1 MNIIS
6 QIVFTV
12 IFTASIVYFI
22 LQAKRLHKF
31 IHIGKPLDRK
41 DNKKQRLKL
50 LRRVAF
56 GQSKM
61 FTNIPVAILHFIL
74 YLAFIIIN
82 IWIAEIVI
90 DGIFG
95 TDHVLKFL
103 GSFYDVVMAMGDTLA
118 ILTVIACTVFLVRR
132 NVLKVKRFTGVEM
145 TSFPR
150 TDANLILIFEIV
162 IMLAFMFMNAGY
174 IQRCTSTGEQY
185 AGIYPFSSLIAQ
197 AISSMTTT
205 QAYVFEKINWWI
217 HILGILLFLNYLPK
231 SKHIHIFLAFFNV
244 YYSRL
249 TPKGKLNTM
258 PEITDQ
264 VKAMIDPNHTPADM
278 PERLGVR
285 EVQDL
290 SWKAILD
297 AYTCTEC
304 GRCTSVCPANITGKL
319 LSPRKIMMDIRDTV
333 ESVGDI
339 LLKNPQHHENTSL
352 LDRITPEELWACT
365 TCNAC
370 VESCPVN
377 IDHVSTIIDMRRHL
391 VMERSEAPSALN
403 TMMSNIENNGAP
415 WAFPPSDRFAWAEG
429 LNIPTMA
436 DYAAQGKTPEVLFW
450 VGCAGSF
457 DDRYKRVTRSFAQ
470 ILKAANIDF
479 AVLGLEETCTGDPA
493 KRAGNEFLAQMQAM
507 TNIQTMNRYGVK
519 KVVTACP
526 HCFNTIKNE
535 YPELGGNYEVMHH
548 SEFINE
554 LFKTGRIAVKEG
566 AFQGKK
572 ITFHDSCY
580 LGRANEVYEA
590 PREVL
595 QQLDAD
601 LVEMKRSK
609 QNGLCCGAGGAQM
622 FKEAEKGK
630 KEINIERTEE
640 ALALQP
646 DIIAAACPF
655 CMTMMTDGVKKK
667 KFENE
672 QIQTQVFDIAE
683 LVVQAELVAKS

>member
-1 MNIIS
+1 MGIIS
-6 QIVFTV
+6 QIIFAVVFIGAIT
-12 IFTASIVYFI
+12 YFI
-22 LQAKRLHKF
+22 LQAKKLYKF
-31 IHIGKPLDRK
+31 IHIGKPLDRM
-41 DNKKQRLKL
+41 DNKKQRIKL
-50 LRRVAF
+50 MRRVAF

-61 FTNIPVAILHFIL
+61 FTNIPVAVLHFIL
-74 YLAFIIIN
+74 YVSFIIIN
-82 IWIAEIVI
+82 IWVAEIAI

-118 ILTVIACTVFLVRR
+118 VLTVVTCSVFLIRR
-132 NVLKVKRFTGVEM
+132 NILKLKRFKGTEM
-145 TSFPR
+145 TKFPR
-150 TDANLILIFEIV
+150 TDANLILTFEIV
-162 IMLAFMFMNAGY
+162 IMLAFMLMNAAY
-174 IQRCTSTGEQY
+174 IQRCESAGQQY
-185 AGIYPFSSLIAQ
+185 AGIYPFSSLIAKAIGGMSTEQ
-197 AISSMTTT
+197 AHL
-205 QAYVFEKINWWI
+205 FEHINWWV
-217 HILGILLFLNYLPK
+217 HIVGILLFLNYLPK
-231 SKHIHIFLAFFNV
+231 SKHIHIVLAFFNV

-249 TPKGKLNTM
+249 TPKGKLSTM

-264 VKAMIDPNHTPADM
+264 VKAMVDPSHVPADM
-278 PERLGVR
+278 PERLGVK

-333 ESVGDI
+333 EISGDT
-339 LLKNPQHHENTSL
+339 LLKNPDYHENTSV
-352 LDRITPEELWACT
+352 LDRISQEELWACT

-370 VESCPVN
+370 VEACPVN
-377 IDHVSTIIDMRRHL
+377 IDHVTTIVDMRRHL
-391 VMERSEAPSALN
+391 VMERSEAPAALN

-415 WAFPPSDRFAWAEG
+415 WAFPPSDRFAWADG
-429 LNIPTMA
+429 LDIPTMA
-436 DYAAQGKTPEVLFW
+436 DMVAQGETPEVLFW

-470 ILKAANIDF
+470 ILKAANIKF

-507 TNIQTMNRYGVK
+507 MNIQTMNNYGVK
-519 KVVTACP
+519 RVVTACP

-548 SEFINE
+548 SEFISE

-566 AFQGKK
+566 SFEGKK

-595 QQLDAD
+595 KQLDAD

-622 FKEAEKGK
+622 FKEAEHGN

-640 ALALQP
+640 ALLLQP
-646 DIIAAACPF
+646 DIIASGCPF

-672 QIQTQVFDIAE
+672 SIQTQVFDIAE
-683 LVVQAELVAKS
+683 LIAQAELITK

>member
-1 MNIIS
+1 MGIIS
-6 QIVFTV
+6 QIIFTV
-12 IFTASIVYFI
+12 VFIGAIIYFI
-22 LQAKRLHKF
+22 LQAKKLYKF
-31 IHIGKPLDRK
+31 IHIGKPLDRS
-41 DNKKQRLKL
+41 DNKKKRLML
-50 LRRVAF
+50 MRRVAF

-61 FTNIPVAILHFIL
+61 FTNVPVAVLHFIL
-74 YLAFIIIN
+74 YVSFIIIN
-82 IWIAEIVI
+82 IWVAEIVI

-103 GSFYDVVMAMGDTLA
+103 GGFYDVVMAIGDTLA
-118 ILTVIACTVFLVRR
+118 VLTVIACTVFLIRR
-132 NVLKVKRFTGVEM
+132 NILKIKRFKGVEM
-145 TSFPR
+145 TKFPR
-150 TDANLILIFEIV
+150 TDANLILTFEIV
-162 IMLAFMFMNAGY
+162 IMFAFMLMNAGY
-174 IQRCTSTGEQY
+174 IQRCESSGVQY
-185 AGIYPFSSLIAQ
+185 AGMYPFSGLIAK
-197 AISSMTTT
+197 AISGMSTE
-205 QAYVFEKINWWI
+205 QAHLFEHINWWV
-217 HILGILLFLNYLPK
+217 HITGILLFLNYLPK
-231 SKHIHIFLAFFNV
+231 SKHIHIVLAFFNV

-249 TPKGKLNTM
+249 TPKGKLSTM

-264 VKAMIDPNHTPADM
+264 VKAMIDPSHTPADM

-319 LSPRKIMMDIRDTV
+319 LSPRKVMMDIRDTV
-333 ESVGDI
+333 ENIGDI
-339 LLKNPQHHENTSL
+339 LLKNPEHKENTSI
-352 LDRITPEELWACT
+352 LDSITHEELWACT

-370 VESCPVN
+370 VEACPVN
-377 IDHVSTIIDMRRHL
+377 IDHVSTIVDMRRHL
-391 VMERSEAPSALN
+391 VMERSEAPAALN
-403 TMMSNIENNGAP
+403 TMMSNVENNGAP
-415 WAFPPSDRFAWAEG
+415 WAFPPSDRFAWADG
-429 LNIPTMA
+429 LDIPTMA
-436 DYAAQGKTPEVLFW
+436 DLAAKGETPEVLFW

-470 ILKAANIDF
+470 ILKAANIKF

-507 TNIQTMNRYGVK
+507 MNIQTMNNYGVK
-519 KVVTACP
+519 RVVTACP

-554 LFKTGRIAVKEG
+554 LFKSGKIAVKDG

-622 FKEAEKGK
+622 FKEAEKGN

-640 ALALQP
+640 ALSLQP
-646 DIIAAACPF
+646 DIIASGCPF

-672 QIQTQVFDIAE
+672 SIQTQVFDIAE
-683 LVVQAELVAKS
+683 LIAQAELISK